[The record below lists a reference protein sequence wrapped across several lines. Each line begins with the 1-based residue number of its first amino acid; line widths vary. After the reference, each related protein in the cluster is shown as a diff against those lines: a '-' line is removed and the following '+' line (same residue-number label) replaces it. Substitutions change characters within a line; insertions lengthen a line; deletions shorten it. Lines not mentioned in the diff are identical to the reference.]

1 MKEFKCPYD
10 EDERI
15 DALKKMNMCSGES
28 IERLDRIARVAQR
41 IFALPYAD
49 FSLIDTQDQVLLSS
63 FGYAEERISRD
74 ISMANHALCKGEIF
88 VVSDTL
94 RDDRFAGNPLVVS
107 QPKIR
112 FYAGIPVRNKNATRI
127 GVFSVAGREP
137 RAFSAQDQ
145 SMLRDLGEM
154 ITNELSFL
162 EVAQFDRSTQMSVN
176 DGFFSLAQQGLRV
189 CERNKNPAV
198 VVVFDV
204 KKIQTISEVDSDFDK
219 DRHIRVFA
227 NKLRH
232 FFRKSDV
239 IGRLGSEEFTALLL
253 NTRVENLSEI
263 IMKLQAALD
272 SYNASNTSRVQVGF
286 THGFAEFDP
295 EHPVTS
301 NALVAMAN
309 RTLHRLA
316 KVS

>member
-1 MKEFKCPYD
+1 MKVNCPYD

-15 DALKKMNMCSGES
+15 DALKKMNLCTGES
-28 IERLDRIARVAQR
+28 IERLARIARVGQR

-49 FSLIDTQDQVLLSS
+49 FSLFDARDQILLSQ

-74 ISMANHALCKGEIF
+74 LSVANHALCKGDIF
-88 VVSDTL
+88 IVSDTL

-107 QPKIR
+107 SPRIR
-112 FYAGIPVRNKNATRI
+112 FYAGIPIRNKHGTRV

-154 ITNELSFL
+154 IANELSFL
-162 EVAQFDRSTQMSVN
+162 EIAQYDRTTQLSIN
-176 DGFFSLAQQGLRV
+176 DGFFALAQQGLRV
-189 CERNKNPAV
+189 CERHKNPAV
-198 VVVFDV
+198 VLVFDV
-204 KKIQTISEVDSDFDK
+204 KRVQSMNDLDSDFDK
-219 DRHIRVFA
+219 ERHIRIFA

-239 IGRLGSEEFTALLL
+239 IGRLGTETFTVLLL
-253 NTRVENLSEI
+253 NTCTAQVDEI
-263 IMKLQAALD
+263 LMKLQAAID
-272 SYNASNTSRVQVGF
+272 SYNTSKSSRVQISF
-286 THGFAEFDP
+286 SHGFAEFDP

-301 NALVAMAN
+301 NALVAIASRSLN
-309 RTLHRLA
+309 RLA
-316 KVS
+316 NVS